1 MHASQASRAS
11 FKTHV
16 RVHKNVLENEHW
28 FGDSGPKLGRQF
40 TVAKAKE
47 RKTELLKILWQ
58 AAKSARNHGNLK
70 FATSLEILGDKLH
83 ACSAGTRCGSLAC
96 EECRPAFQRAKF
108 SGQARL
114 LATLK
119 VDYPH
124 KQVVMATI
132 IPRRFIYRID
142 ELDALDVAAANRWVK
157 DVLTRAGFRRVM
169 LGSFDLSWEDGFYQ
183 GHWHI
188 PMLTSDLEEL
198 KRRLKAIWPVSDI
211 VKRPVVVSCTY
222 SNGYLP
228 YKDKA
233 IKIPE
238 LLRQNRRGLPN
249 LLLALDRTEPLELMV
264 IFRLRLS
271 AQHGELH
278 FKPIP

>member
-47 RKTELLKILWQ
+47 RKTELLKILC
-58 AAKSARNHGNLK
+58 
-70 FATSLEILGDKLH
+70 DKLH

-124 KQVVMATI
+124 K
-132 IPRRFIYRID
+132 
-142 ELDALDVAAANRWVK
+142 
-157 DVLTRAGFRRVM
+157 
-169 LGSFDLSWEDGFYQ
+169 
-183 GHWHI
+183 
-188 PMLTSDLEEL
+188 
-198 KRRLKAIWPVSDI
+198 
-211 VKRPVVVSCTY
+211 
-222 SNGYLP
+222 
-228 YKDKA
+228 
-233 IKIPE
+233 
-238 LLRQNRRGLPN
+238 
-249 LLLALDRTEPLELMV
+249 
-264 IFRLRLS
+264 
-271 AQHGELH
+271 
-278 FKPIP
+278 